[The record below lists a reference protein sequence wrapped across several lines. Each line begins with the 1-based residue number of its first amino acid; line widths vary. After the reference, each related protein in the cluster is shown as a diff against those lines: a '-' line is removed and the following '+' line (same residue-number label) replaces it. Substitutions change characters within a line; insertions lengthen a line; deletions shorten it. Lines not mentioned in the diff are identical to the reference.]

1 MLNIK
6 INGRT
11 NNNDTNIINTHK
23 LENNN
28 VIHTQQ
34 TPTIIHKIKLYRKIL
49 YLFSSTLINSLLVP
63 SVDDAVERTVTVVRA
78 GDSDGGVRT
87 SSPCAPEVVGMLLI
101 AIKKI
106 VNILK
111 I

>member
-11 NNNDTNIINTHK
+11 NHNDTNIINTHK

-63 SVDDAVERTVTVVRA
+63 SVDDVAERTMTVVRV
-78 GDSDGGVRT
+78 GDSGGGVRT

-106 VNILK
+106 YGENT
-111 I
+111 

>member
-6 INGRT
+6 I
-11 NNNDTNIINTHK
+11 NIINTHK

-63 SVDDAVERTVTVVRA
+63 SVDNVVERTVTVVRA
-78 GDSDGGVRT
+78 RDSGGGVRT

-101 AIKKI
+101 AIKKHM

>member
-11 NNNDTNIINTHK
+11 NHDDTNAINTHK

-63 SVDDAVERTVTVVRA
+63 SVDDAVERIVTVVRA
-78 GDSDGGVRT
+78 GDSGGGVRT

-106 VNILK
+106 YGEYT
-111 I
+111 

>member
-11 NNNDTNIINTHK
+11 NHNDTNIINTHK

-34 TPTIIHKIKLYRKIL
+34 THTIIHKIKLCRKII

-63 SVDDAVERTVTVVRA
+63 SVDDAAKRAVTVVRA
-78 GDSDGGVRT
+78 GDSGGRVRT
-87 SSPCAPEVVGMLLI
+87 SSQCAPKVVNMLLI
-101 AIKKI
+101 AIK
-106 VNILK
+106 NIYGEYT
-111 I
+111 